1 MCAFVQAAPCALRLN
16 SATLVSA
23 TRGVPQVYAARS
35 VFLGQ
40 SSLSCKSAFHVMTG
54 RPSHDTRVRT
64 TPTMEANKSN
74 DKPTAQDLAKLYG
87 GSYLGT
93 SIGLSIISYAV
104 LYALV
109 YVGVDV
115 RGITNAFG
123 NWLATTPLGR
133 PSALDNVSDAAGAAA
148 IAYVAH
154 KVASPLRFPLTI
166 AATPFVARIFSK
178 KSVSNDSGPPPN
190 SS

>member
-1 MCAFVQAAPCALRLN
+1 MCAYATVAHLAQKDMAKSTNVRAAPRMD
-16 SATLVSA
+16 TEE
-23 TRGVPQVYAARS
+23 P
-35 VFLGQ
+35 
-40 SSLSCKSAFHVMTG
+40 KSG
-54 RPSHDTRVRT
+54 
-64 TPTMEANKSN
+64 N
-74 DKPTAQDLAKLYG
+74 KPTPQELAKLYG

-93 SIGLSIISYAV
+93 SIALSIVSYGV
-104 LYALV
+104 FYALV

-133 PSALDNVSDAAGAAA
+133 PSALDNVSDAASAAA

-178 KSVSNDSGPPPN
+178 KPTPGDSN
-190 SS
+190 SSQS

>member
-1 MCAFVQAAPCALRLN
+1 MCAYATTLRPTRRDTSGNSNLRVAPRMD
-16 SATLVSA
+16 TEK
-23 TRGVPQVYAARS
+23 PD
-35 VFLGQ
+35 
-40 SSLSCKSAFHVMTG
+40 LS
-54 RPSHDTRVRT
+54 
-64 TPTMEANKSN
+64 
-74 DKPTAQDLAKLYG
+74 DKPTAQEVAKLYG

-93 SIGLSIISYAV
+93 SIAMSIVSYAV

-109 YVGVDV
+109 YIGVDV

-133 PSALDNVSDAAGAAA
+133 PSALDNVSDAASAAA

-178 KSVSNDSGPPPN
+178 KPTPGDSN
-190 SS
+190 SSQP